1 MLGEGL
7 SGGLASTE
15 GAAPPIEA
23 SIEDVFGAAVAPE
36 LVDFALLLVLERLE
50 TGSNV
55 TMRALGAGNGAM
67 SMFSKRLIRLRQVS
81 VGFMVVGRV
90 RVEVSE

>member
-55 TMRALGAGNGAM
+55 TMRALGGRKWCDVDVFQKVDSSSAGECRIHGGW
-67 SMFSKRLIRLRQVS
+67 SL
-81 VGFMVVGRV
+81 
-90 RVEVSE
+90 